1 MIITHIPPGM
11 FEKHR
16 SKYWFYPEKNNEFHN
31 LLLKHADVIGS
42 FHAGHHHT
50 DSFKVVYGANGKWY
64 VPGVFISVSIFKTF
78 INCNSS
84 QKQDTSSNSYDI
96 SLWITIFSKFA
107 DWLEI

>member
-31 LLLKHADVIGS
+31 LLLKHANIIGS

-64 VPGVFISVSIFKTF
+64 VPGVFTSISVI
-78 INCNSS
+78 
-84 QKQDTSSNSYDI
+84 YD
-96 SLWITIFSKFA
+96 LYKLQFQSKVRH
-107 DWLEI
+107 II